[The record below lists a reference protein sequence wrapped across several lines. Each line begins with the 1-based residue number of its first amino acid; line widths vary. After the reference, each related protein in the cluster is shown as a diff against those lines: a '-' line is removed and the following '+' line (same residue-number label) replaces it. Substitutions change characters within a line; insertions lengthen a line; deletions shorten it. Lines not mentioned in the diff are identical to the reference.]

1 MTTGP
6 LAALAERALRW
17 SAATTVARFALQM
30 CAQVALARLLGPENY
45 GIYGIGLTALTFVGF
60 LSGASFA
67 WTLLLLPRV
76 TDEDIRF
83 SFTWQLL
90 VGCACA
96 LGLYAAAPA
105 LAQFFGDER
114 VAGMVRLLSVA
125 SLLTAASAPAGCLLQ
140 RDLNF
145 RALGLIQLAG
155 YAAGYLVVGVPMAL
169 AGYGATTLGVA
180 AVVQAAVV
188 LVASYVARPHPL
200 RPLFAHAGAR
210 AALATG
216 RTVTLTNAV
225 NWVLGNIDRVLIGRV
240 LNAHAV
246 GLYNIAYNLASVPN
260 TLLIGAIHPT
270 LLAAGAK
277 LQDDPQRLGQAWQ
290 VALSSSLVFAT
301 PAAVV
306 LALSSQDM
314 VQVLY
319 GPQWAESAWVLGL
332 LFLCLPAW
340 VSWAIST
347 PVLWHSGRQHFE
359 YRLQLPLLVLA
370 LPAWWIAAPSGI
382 RGIAVVSA
390 ALIFARAAAIIVAA
404 IRLLGLSFSVVGVPL
419 ARGLALAAG
428 AGAALLAARHLLV
441 EDAAP
446 WVTLFSEG
454 TTAVAVLLILAGA
467 WPGLLG
473 TDAHD
478 VLARALPFFRSR
490 RLPPLAPRPPS
501 VPR

>member
-1 MTTGP
+1 MTTGA

-45 GIYGIGLTALTFVGF
+45 GIYGIGLAALTFVGF
-60 LSGASFA
+60 ISGCSFS
-67 WTLLLLPRV
+67 WTLMLLPRV

-83 SFTWQLL
+83 SFTWQLV

-114 VAGMVRLLSVA
+114 VAAMVRLLSVA
-125 SLLTAASAPAGCLLQ
+125 SLLNAMSAPATSLLQ

-145 RALGLIQLAG
+145 RSLGLIQLAG
-155 YAAGYLVVGVPMAL
+155 YAAGYIAVGVPMAM
-169 AGYGATTLGVA
+169 AGYGAMTLGMA
-180 AVVQAAVV
+180 AVVQSATV
-188 LVASYVARPHPL
+188 LVAAYMARPHPL
-200 RPLFAHAGAR
+200 RPLFSHAGAR

-216 RTVTLTNAV
+216 RTVSLTNAV
-225 NWVLGNIDRVLIGRV
+225 NWMLGNIDRVLIGRM

-246 GLYNIAYNLASVPN
+246 GLYNIAYNLAAVPS

-270 LLAAGAK
+270 LLAAGARI
-277 LQDDPQRLGQAWQ
+277 QDDPQRLGRGWQ

-301 PAAVV
+301 PAAAV
-306 LALSSQDM
+306 LALLSYDL

-319 GPQWAESAWVLGL
+319 GAQWSESAWVLAL

-347 PVLWHSGRQHFE
+347 PVLWNSGRQHFE
-359 YRLQLPLLVLA
+359 YLLQLPLLALA
-370 LPAWWIAAPSGI
+370 LPAWWFVAPSGI

-390 ALIFARAAAIIVAA
+390 VLIFARAAAIIVAA
-404 IRLLGLSFSVVGVPL
+404 IRVLRLRMSVVAVPL
-419 ARGLALAAG
+419 ARGLTLAA
-428 AGAALLAARHLLV
+428 ASGAAVLAARHLLPGG
-441 EDAAP
+441 AAP
-446 WVTLFSEG
+446 WVTLVSEG
-454 TTAVAVLLILAGA
+454 TAAAAVLLIVATA
-467 WPGLLG
+467 WPRLLG
-473 TDAHD
+473 ADAHD
-478 VLARALPFFRSR
+478 VLARALPFLRSR
-490 RLPPLAPRPPS
+490 RLPPLAPRPGS
-501 VPR
+501 VSR

>member
-1 MTTGP
+1 MTTGA

-30 CAQVALARLLGPENY
+30 CAQIALARLLGPENY
-45 GIYGIGLTALTFVGF
+45 GIYGIGLAALTFVTF
-60 LSGASFA
+60 LSGASFS
-67 WTLLLLPRV
+67 WTLMLLPRL

-83 SFTWQLL
+83 AFTWQLV

-105 LAQFFGDER
+105 LAQFFGDDR
-114 VAGMVRLLSVA
+114 VAAMVRLLSVA
-125 SLLTAASAPAGCLLQ
+125 SLLTAASAPATCLLQ

-155 YAAGYLVVGVPMAL
+155 YAVGYIAVGVPMAL
-169 AGYGATTLGVA
+169 AGHGATTLGVA
-180 AVVQAAVV
+180 AVVQAAAV

-200 RPLFAHAGAR
+200 RPLFSHAGAR

-216 RTVTLTNAV
+216 RTVCLTNAV
-225 NWVLGNIDRVLIGRV
+225 NWALANVDRVLIGRV

-246 GLYNIAYNLASVPN
+246 GLYNIAYNLAAVPN

-270 LLAAGAK
+270 LLATGAK
-277 LQDDPQRLGQAWQ
+277 LQDDPQRLGQGWQ
-290 VALSSSLVFAT
+290 VALSSALVFAT

-306 LALSSQDM
+306 LALLSHDL

-319 GPQWAESAWVLGL
+319 GPQWSESAWVLGV

-347 PVLWHSGRQHFE
+347 PVLWNSGRQHFE
-359 YRLQLPLLVLA
+359 YLLQLPLLALA
-370 LPAWWIAAPSGI
+370 LPAWWIVAPAGI

-390 ALIFARAAAIIVAA
+390 ALIFARAAAIIIAA
-404 IRLLGLSFSVVGVPL
+404 IRVLGLRFRVVAIPL
-419 ARGLALAAG
+419 ARGLALAA
-428 AGAALLAARHLLV
+428 ASGAAVLGARHLLAG
-441 EDAAP
+441 EAL
-446 WVTLFSEG
+446 WVALVGEG
-454 TTAVAVLLILAGA
+454 TAAAATLLILATA
-467 WPGLLG
+467 WPRLLG

-478 VLARALPFFRSR
+478 VLTRALPFLRSR
-490 RLPPLAPRPPS
+490 RLPPFAPRPGS